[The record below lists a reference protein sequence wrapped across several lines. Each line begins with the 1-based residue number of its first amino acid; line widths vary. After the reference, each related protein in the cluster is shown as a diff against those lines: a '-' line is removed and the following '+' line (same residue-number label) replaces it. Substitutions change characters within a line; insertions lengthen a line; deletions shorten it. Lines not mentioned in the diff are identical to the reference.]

1 MSMFLAHRLEYQIFN
16 LFCLY
21 DDATYHSTLTDSES
35 DLKGL
40 ETVQIN
46 RAELSCL
53 DLIINT

>member
-1 MSMFLAHRLEYQIFN
+1 MFLAHCLEDQIFN

-35 DLKGL
+35 DLKGM